1 MPFHFKT
8 IKDIS
13 EFTQFK
19 SVLIIPCRFCPA
31 ASFSVS
37 SNEPYMEPFRKFLKT
52 DSYER
57 YIRNLKS
64 KFEAK
69 GIKTDVFKSNII
81 HQFVL
86 CMWTQRRRKKLQKYA
101 KRYEALIV
109 LGCEAAVQTVRDSVN
124 SSDCKVLQGLETEG
138 IMSIQPSINLVG
150 NISLKLESLTP
161 LALQDEQKNEAVLDR
176 V

>member
-1 MPFHFKT
+1 MPFHFNT

-37 SNEPYMEPFRKFLKT
+37 YNKPYMEPFRKFLKT

-64 KFEAK
+64 KFESK
-69 GIKTDVFKSNII
+69 GIKTDVFKSKLI

-86 CMWTQRRRKKLQKYA
+86 CMWTSRRRKKLQKYA

-124 SSDCKVLQGLETEG
+124 SSYCKVLQGLETEG

-161 LALQDEQKNEAVLDR
+161 LALQEEQKNEAVLDR